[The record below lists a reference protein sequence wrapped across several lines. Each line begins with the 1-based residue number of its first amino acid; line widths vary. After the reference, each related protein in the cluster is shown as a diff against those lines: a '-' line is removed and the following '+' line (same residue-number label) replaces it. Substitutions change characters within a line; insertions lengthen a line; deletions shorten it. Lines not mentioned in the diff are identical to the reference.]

1 MTLPAEGTLLRIMIG
16 ESDRHEGLP
25 LYEWIVRAAREA
37 GLAGATVTR
46 GLSGY
51 GANSVIHRA
60 KILELSTDL
69 PVIIEIIDKQER
81 IAAFVPVLDQVV
93 GEGLVTEEPVR
104 IHFYRG
110 KPSP

>member
-1 MTLPAEGTLLRIMIG
+1 MLPQEGTLLRIMIG
-16 ESDRHEGLP
+16 ESDKRDGMP
-25 LYEWIVRAAREA
+25 LYEWIVREARQA

-69 PVIIEIIDKQER
+69 PILIEIVDSPER
-81 IAAFVPVLDQVV
+81 IEAFLPVLDEAVQ
-93 GEGLVTEEPVR
+93 EGLVTAEPVR
-104 IHFYRG
+104 VHFYRG
-110 KPSP
+110 RKA

>member
-1 MTLPAEGTLLRIMIG
+1 MLPEEGTLLRIMIG
-16 ESDRHEGLP
+16 ESDKREGLP
-25 LYEWIVRAAREA
+25 LYEWIVRQARAA

-69 PVIIEIIDKQER
+69 PILIEIVDSPER
-81 IAAFVPVLDQVV
+81 IAAFLPVLDEAVQ
-93 GEGLVTEEPVR
+93 EGLVTEEPVR
-104 IHFYRG
+104 VHFYRG
-110 KPSP
+110 RKA

>member
-1 MTLPAEGTLLRIMIG
+1 MLPEEGTLLRIMIG
-16 ESDRHEGLP
+16 ESDKREGLP
-25 LYEWIVRAAREA
+25 LYEWIVRQARAA

-69 PVIIEIIDKQER
+69 PILIEIVDSKDR
-81 IAAFVPVLDQVV
+81 IAAFLPVLDEAVQ
-93 GEGLVTEEPVR
+93 EGLVTEEPVR
-104 IHFYRG
+104 VHFYRG
-110 KPSP
+110 RKA

>member
-1 MTLPAEGTLLRIMIG
+1 MLPQEGTLLRIMIG
-16 ESDRHEGLP
+16 ESDKRDGMP
-25 LYEWIVRAAREA
+25 LYEWIVREARQA

-69 PVIIEIIDKQER
+69 PILIEIVDSPER
-81 IAAFVPVLDQVV
+81 IETFLPVLDEAVQ
-93 GEGLVTEEPVR
+93 EGLVTEEPVR
-104 IHFYRG
+104 VHFYRG
-110 KPSP
+110 RKA

>member
-1 MTLPAEGTLLRIMIG
+1 MRLPEEGTLLRIMIG
-16 ESDRHEGLP
+16 ETDKHEGLP

-51 GANSVIHRA
+51 GANSLIHRA

-69 PVIIEIIDKQER
+69 PVIIEIVDTRER
-81 IAAFVPVLDQVV
+81 IAGFVPLLDQVV
-93 GEGLVTEEPVR
+93 HEGLVTEQAVR
-104 IHFYRG
+104 IHLYRA
-110 KPSP
+110 KPNP

>member
-1 MTLPAEGTLLRIMIG
+1 MLPEEGTLLRIMIG
-16 ESDRHEGLP
+16 EADKREGLP
-25 LYEWIVRAAREA
+25 LYEWIVRAARAA

-69 PVIIEIIDKQER
+69 PVIIEIVDTPEHIQG
-81 IAAFVPVLDQVV
+81 FLPLLDEAVQ
-93 GEGLVTEEPVR
+93 EGLVTEEPVR
-104 IHFYRG
+104 IHLYRG
-110 KPSP
+110 KPAV